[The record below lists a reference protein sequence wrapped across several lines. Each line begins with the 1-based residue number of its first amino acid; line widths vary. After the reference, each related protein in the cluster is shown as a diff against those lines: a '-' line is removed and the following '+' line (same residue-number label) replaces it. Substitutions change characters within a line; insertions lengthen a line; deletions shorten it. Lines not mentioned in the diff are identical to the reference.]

1 MAQERLNY
9 IKGKVEEIL
18 NHAMYS
24 KDVRW
29 RALKIEIALAKNK
42 PYAEIEKMYQQMQ
55 IQISSEIVA
64 QRLDKIV

>member
-18 NHAMYS
+18 NHTMYS

-29 RALKIEIALAKNK
+29 RAIKIEMALAKNK
-42 PYAEIEKMYQQMQ
+42 PYEEIEKMYQQMQ
-55 IQISSEIVA
+55 IQIADEIV
-64 QRLDKIV
+64 